1 MEGEATRLCIYF
13 EVAETEDYEISDT
26 TVEFVEDVFK
36 QYDLYPERIDE
47 YNIHSEYFPDSDV
60 NMTAVDEIEAR
71 FEEKFSAENLERYT
85 VARERY
91 GVPPGAYQ
99 TWISIKGLPENL
111 EAEAK
116 ALSDHEETTEN
127 ETRKSSSEDNT
138 SVTVD
143 WENRDT
149 YGAPDA
155 DSGPEWR
162 AFDSKDEDELSTDS
176 DWGGNLDV
184 NSGAPNGE
192 VIIGIVSEPDR
203 TAHEYYQI
211 DNAAEFFGDSWQDNT
226 AMANKIHESDIEPF
240 KTASLP
246 NADWVI
252 PEY

>member
-13 EVAETEDYEISDT
+13 EFAEMEDYEIPDA
-26 TVEFVEDVFK
+26 TVEFVEDVFEE
-36 QYDLYPERIDE
+36 YDLYPERIDD
-47 YNIHSEYFPDSDV
+47 YNIYSEYFPDSDA
-60 NMTAVDEIEAR
+60 NMAAVDEIEAR
-71 FEEKFSAENLERYT
+71 FEEKFSVENLERYT

-99 TWISIKGLPENL
+99 TWISIKDLPENL
-111 EAEAK
+111 ESEAK
-116 ALSDHEETTEN
+116 VQSDDGDNTGN
-127 ETRKSSSEDNT
+127 DTRKNPSGDNK
-138 SVTVD
+138 SVNID
-143 WENRDT
+143 WESKDK
-149 YGAPDA
+149 YGSPDS

-162 AFDSKDEDELSTDS
+162 AFESDKEGELSTDS
-176 DWGGNLDV
+176 DWGQDLDV

-203 TAHEYYQI
+203 TDHEYYRI

-226 AMANKIHESDIEPF
+226 AMATKIHDSDIEPF

-252 PEY
+252 PGY